1 MFKTKAIIAGSA
13 LMLFGLA
20 PLGAI
25 AATTKAVVTVKAPV
39 KAPVKAVVKA
49 PVKKVVKKV
58 VKKKVVVNK
67 KLAEGT
73 DKSKA
78 AKATA
83 WKGLVIGM
91 NEGERSLVIT
101 EAPKL
106 DHINAYAQ
114 RSILVSVNTQI
125 TSKAGEQINW
135 QDLDIGKTL
144 YVTGNYNA
152 ATRVIKASN
161 IEVK

>member
-1 MFKTKAIIAGSA
+1 MLKTKAIILGGT
-13 LMLFGLA
+13 LLLFGLSPITA
-20 PLGAI
+20 VAT
-25 AATTKAVVTVKAPV
+25 TTKAVVTVKAPV
-39 KAPVKAVVKA
+39 KAPA
-49 PVKKVVKKV
+49 KKVVKKV
-58 VKKKVVVNK
+58 VKKKVVINK

-78 AKATA
+78 AKATS

-91 NEGERSLVIT
+91 NDGEHSLVIT

-114 RSILVSVNTQI
+114 RSILIGAGTQI
-125 TSKAGEQINW
+125 KNKAGEEVVW
-135 QDLDIGKTL
+135 QDLDIGRTL
-144 YVTGNYNA
+144 YVTGSYNA
-152 ATRVIKASN
+152 KTRVIKASN